1 MSGPRPGEVKWDV
14 ASPELLRTLI
24 TSRLPL
30 GLREAEPVRSFFRD
44 IYYDTADGAL
54 GRRNMTAR
62 FRIAA
67 DDRRSLKVRID
78 APRESFVS
86 VVPEL
91 ELRAALTGTSEAA
104 RRLRGLVDPAALEP
118 LVETEVE
125 RTVRTGSGRW
135 PWSSRFRF
143 TYDAVTVRHAGLVRG
158 FQEVKVR
165 CQRTGR
171 PTLEQVTAELQRTPG
186 VRLILEGKLARA
198 QRLLANLETEARARA
213 LGTGRVVTVLAL
225 DGGAI
230 AFRREGDALRLP
242 LAEGHGEAA
251 TRHLLQ
257 ATFGSAVGDVA
268 LLGTTAGR
276 GTGKLQE
283 IWLARRMRLDGD
295 GATDLEWVPTA
306 EVAFRAGGPELQD
319 ADTVSALAVAMRSE
333 LLREGEPAVPA
344 RRSRPTRP
352 PPLTGAEAAL
362 LLDEDLS
369 VLEFQ
374 SRVLAMAEDSATPLL
389 ERLNFIS
396 IVSSNLDEFYMVNAG
411 ALKREPGAEGEAR
424 LEAIGIR
431 VRSLLERQ
439 QRALT
444 DCLIGLA
451 AAGVRV
457 ATWSSLDATSRA
469 LLGEQ
474 FRREIFPLLTPR
486 AITVSPGFPVPLMP
500 QLTVL
505 MAIMV
510 QDVEAG
516 PLYFAYL
523 RFPERVPRFL
533 PVPGRNDVIPLEE
546 VVRANLAL
554 FYPDRE
560 IEGAWLFRLTR
571 AAELDLEDEDAGNLL
586 QAVEESVGRRALNA
600 IVRVEVE
607 RAMPPSVRDRLLWE
621 LRFERGADA
630 GAVGER
636 DLVEIDGMVDLRS
649 LRELVGAPV
658 PGGRFPPFEGRNPWP
673 SDQELWAY
681 IRERDRLVHH
691 PQDAFSDTA
700 VRFFK
705 EAADDP
711 DVVAIRLTLYRIGE
725 RSPIVEAL
733 IRALQ
738 QGKDVAIFVELKA
751 RFDETRNVGWVRRL
765 EEGGATVVFGVV
777 GLKNHAKV
785 GLVVR
790 REPDGLRRYVHI
802 STGNYNAQ
810 TARFYTD
817 LGVFSANEEL
827 AADVH
832 DLFNQLTG
840 SSRTPGGTFRRI
852 AVAPESLL
860 PWLLGRIQQE
870 TAHAQAGRAARIR
883 AKLNG
888 LADTEVVQAL
898 YAASRAGVQVD
909 LIVRG
914 ICTLRPGI
922 PGHSENIRV
931 LSRLGRFLEHA
942 RIYHFS
948 NAGAEEYFIGSAD
961 WRPRNLRR
969 RIEVVAPV
977 TDPEGRSELDAVLT
991 AELSDPAAWVLR
1003 ADGSYEQHASRP
1015 EPQNL
1020 LTAKTVK

>member
-24 TSRLPL
+24 TSQLPL
-30 GLREAEPVRSFFRD
+30 GLRKAEPVRSFYRD

-54 GRRNMTAR
+54 ARRNMTAR
-62 FRIAA
+62 FRIGAN
-67 DDRRSLKVRID
+67 DRRSLKVRID

-118 LVETEVE
+118 LVGMEVE
-125 RTVRTGSGRW
+125 RTIRIASGRW

-242 LAEGHGEAA
+242 LAEGHGETA

-257 ATFGSAVGDVA
+257 ATFGSAVGDLA
-268 LLGTTAGR
+268 LLGTAAAR

-295 GATDLEWVPTA
+295 AAADLEWVPTA
-306 EVAFRAGGPELQD
+306 EVALRAGGPELQD

-333 LLREGEPAVPA
+333 LLREGEPAAPL

-352 PPLTGAEAAL
+352 PPLSAAEAAL
-362 LLDEDLS
+362 LLDENLS

-374 SRVLAMAEDSATPLL
+374 SRVLAMAEDPATPLL

-411 ALKREPGAEGEAR
+411 ALKLEPGAEGEAR

-444 DCLIGLA
+444 DCLARLA

-457 ATWSSLDATSRA
+457 APWSSLDAASRA
-469 LLGEQ
+469 LLAEQ

-621 LRFERGADA
+621 LRFERGANA

-649 LRELVGAPV
+649 LRELMGAPV

-673 SDQELWAY
+673 PDQELWAY

-691 PQDAFSDTA
+691 PQDAFSDTV

-860 PWLLGRIQQE
+860 PWLLGRIQEE
-870 TAHAQAGRAARIR
+870 TAHARAGKAARIR

-898 YAASRAGVQVD
+898 YAAARAGVQVD

-977 TDPEGRSELDAVLT
+977 TDAEGRSVLDAVLT
-991 AELSDPAAWVLR
+991 AELSDPSAWVLR
-1003 ADGSYEQHASRP
+1003 ADGSYEQSTSSP

-1020 LTAKTVK
+1020 LAAKTVK